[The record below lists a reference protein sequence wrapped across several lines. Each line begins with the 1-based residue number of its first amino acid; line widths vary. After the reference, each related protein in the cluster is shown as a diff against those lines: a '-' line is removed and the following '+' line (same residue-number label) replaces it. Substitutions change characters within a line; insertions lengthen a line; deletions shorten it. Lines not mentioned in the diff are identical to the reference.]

1 MNIAFRVHAGSTGKP
16 LTWQWPTVAQGA
28 LSLVKKVEPCIRLCC
43 DPLRMAAEPR

>member
-1 MNIAFRVHAGSTGKP
+1 MNIAFSVHAGSTGKP

-43 DPLRMAAEPR
+43 DPLRSSDV